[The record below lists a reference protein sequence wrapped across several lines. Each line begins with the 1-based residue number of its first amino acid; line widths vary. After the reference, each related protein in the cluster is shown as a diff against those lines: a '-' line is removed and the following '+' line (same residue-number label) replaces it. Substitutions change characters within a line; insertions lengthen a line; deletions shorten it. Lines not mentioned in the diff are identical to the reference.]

1 MILAGTDGRV
11 VCQQRGC
18 LSPLGVRALR
28 SIDQMS
34 LGDTVWLRIVHIV
47 TPSAGCIAGMI
58 VAEDPVI
65 YMICF
70 YAINVEMSSI

>member
-11 VCQQRGC
+11 VCQQRCC
-18 LSPLGVRALR
+18 LSPLGVRAP
-28 SIDQMS
+28 IDQMS
-34 LGDTVWLRIVHIV
+34 LGDMVWLRIVHVI
-47 TPSAGCIAGMI
+47 TPSAGYIAAML